1 MNYPCIDG
9 TILESSPDG
18 PVTYV
23 CPSPN
28 YQDAVYESL
37 ETSGKEDGTLQ
48 QIKIVRT
55 VVSGIMTVV
64 VTERTQQ
71 EIEDYIKEI
80 NSLNNQ

>member
-1 MNYPCIDG
+1 MNYPCLDG
-9 TILESSPDG
+9 TILQSSPDG
-18 PVTYV
+18 PVSYTLPTPDY
-23 CPSPN
+23 N
-28 YQDAVYESL
+28 DGVYESL

-55 VVSGIMTVV
+55 VVNGIMTVV

-71 EIEDYIKEI
+71 EIEDYFKEI